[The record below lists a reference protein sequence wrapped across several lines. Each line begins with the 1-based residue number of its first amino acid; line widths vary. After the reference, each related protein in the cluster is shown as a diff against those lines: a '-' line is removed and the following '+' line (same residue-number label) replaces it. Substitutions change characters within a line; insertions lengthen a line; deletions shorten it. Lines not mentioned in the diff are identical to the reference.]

1 MEDTFLKV
9 FFVVVSL
16 LLSKDHNVTHDQ
28 DDGVTVSMQNHE
40 HLLLKKRAKLEQGEH
55 VVAIEMPHS
64 NQEVSQSHRSVPR
77 REGDTSDVQ
86 QIKPNVKTT
95 VLHEEQ
101 MSPVGEQNDFRQKTF
116 APDDQEILDIDKD
129 KWTLH
134 MPKEGLT
141 HEQVNVDQSGSTVD
155 QNVSQRD
162 ATQPEKPQSGRIDTH
177 HEHQGDRGLVVDQNI
192 PTSSQG
198 STMTTQGK
206 KSSDQEDTFTWY
218 FWKTLSLISL
228 FRFLKRFMRKGF
240 KLQRKMQCQ
249 NISSEISNI
258 DNETLTSFH
267 NQCVLVPPS
276 HRWQTCEFVEGFVK
290 DLLETVRN
298 RSTAGSDMKIADFV
312 GVGSLYEQWAST
324 KSIMCDLHIPII
336 PPKPYS
342 FEFELLKESRGS
354 STIQYFCKIK
364 MVKGAASSTTCP
376 CSNSNLDD
384 DDMLCL
390 LHPDNKKDDH
400 VTESY
405 INGLLCEEN
414 SSYLAK
420 THVVKWFKTAI
431 RKAWK
436 EISHKYDFELIFQNR
451 ENPES
456 LKVQFRSGKTILFSL
471 TPIVRFK
478 DSEVHLISHLS
489 STIFSD
495 THWPICFTRYE
506 NALLQHATKTLPDN
520 ACHLHCLQILS
531 FLHKHQT
538 GLTGPCGLKSD
549 HLKNAL
555 LYLLVNNP
563 SSWDPEQMVLRL
575 SDLLTFLL
583 QKLEDKA
590 FDHALV
596 GNPLIP
602 TEIGLPEE
610 FRAGKP
616 INLFLPLLNEELY
629 LKTKTHLQE
638 MIKNMPVLIYEYGS
652 VRSVL

>member
-9 FFVVVSL
+9 FLVVVSM

-28 DDGVTVSMQNHE
+28 DDSITVSMQNHE
-40 HLLLKKRAKLEQGEH
+40 HFLLKERAKLEQGEQA
-55 VVAIEMPHS
+55 VAIELPHS
-64 NQEVSQSHRSVPR
+64 NQEVSQSDRTVPR
-77 REGDTSDVQ
+77 REGDMSDVQ
-86 QIKPNVKTT
+86 QIMPNVKTT
-95 VLHEEQ
+95 ELHKEQ
-101 MSPVGEQNDFRQKTF
+101 MSPVGEQNDFRQKEF

-129 KWTLH
+129 KRTLH
-134 MPKEGLT
+134 MPKEDLT
-141 HEQVNVDQSGSTVD
+141 HKQVNVDQSGSAVD
-155 QNVSQRD
+155 QNVSQGD

-177 HEHQGDRGLVVDQNI
+177 HEVDRGLVVDQNI
-192 PTSSQG
+192 STSSQG
-198 STMTTQGK
+198 STITQGK
-206 KSSDQEDTFTWY
+206 QSSDQEDTFTWY

-228 FRFLKRFMRKGF
+228 LRFLKRFLGKGF

-249 NISSEISNI
+249 NILSGISNI

-276 HRWQTCEFVEGFVK
+276 HRWKTFEFVEGFVK
-290 DLLETVRN
+290 DLLETVKN
-298 RSTAGSDMKIADFV
+298 MSAAGSDMKIVDFV
-312 GVGSLYEQWAST
+312 GVGSLYEQWASR
-324 KSIMCDLHIPII
+324 KSIVCDIHIPII

-354 STIQYFCKIK
+354 STTQYFCKIK

-384 DDMLCL
+384 DDDMLCL

-405 INGLLCEEN
+405 INDLLCEEN

-436 EISHKYDFELIFQNR
+436 EISHKYEFELIFQNR
-451 ENPES
+451 ENPGS
-456 LKVQFRSGKTILFSL
+456 LKVRFRSGQVILFSL

-478 DSEVHLISHLS
+478 DSRVHLISNLPC
-489 STIFSD
+489 TIFSD
-495 THWPICFTRYE
+495 THWPICFTHYE
-506 NALLQHATKTLPDN
+506 NALLEHATKTLPDN
-520 ACHLHCLQILS
+520 ACHIHCLQILS

-538 GLTGPCGLKSD
+538 GLTGPCGLTSY

-555 LYLLVNNP
+555 LNLLVNNP
-563 SSWDPEQMVLRL
+563 SSWDPEQMVLKL

-583 QKLEDKA
+583 EKLEDKA

-610 FRAGKP
+610 FRTGKP

-629 LKTKTHLQE
+629 RKTKRHLLE
-638 MIKNMPVLIYEYGS
+638 MIRNMPVLIYEYGS